1 MVTPLPDFRLGD
13 YEPLPVGLKRLTLGE
28 MENAASGFFDGEE
41 AFGLAVH
48 EARRSSKRIRAV
60 LRLIRYEL
68 GDQIFKFEDRWMR
81 DTAKLVSPVRDAAA
95 LVESVDVLDRI
106 YGHLL
111 VDGALA
117 GTRQRLDVRR
127 GRLEMRVMEDPAIV
141 VTVVEKLEKAHG
153 RYANWPVD
161 PSAKHIYGV
170 GIRDS
175 FEAIGPG
182 LTHTYR
188 RGRREMVSAYTET
201 LDASKFHEWRKSVK
215 YLRHQMELLTPIWP
229 EVVVGMAVTLER
241 IGELLGQDH
250 DLAMLL
256 QKLDADAALG
266 FADSSSRSGSSCLRR
281 GAGLTHRSLRRLLG
295 VARSGQHRSS
305 RGRRGLNRR
314 TTGGQR
320 VTGTRHSGNPECSH
334 RVGDRKQSHTDGFQ

>member
-127 GRLEMRVMEDPAIV
+127 ERLEMRVMEDPAIV

-201 LDASKFHEWRKSVK
+201 LDAAKFHEWRKSVK

-256 QKLDADAALG
+256 QKLDADAALCP
-266 FADSSSRSGSSCLRR
+266 DPVE
-281 GAGLTHRSLRRLLG
+281 RSLIRALAMQRRSDLQTA
-295 VARSGQHRSS
+295 ARVL
-305 RGRRGLNRR
+305 GRRVFAEEPDSL
-314 TTGGQR
+314 TGR
-320 VTGTRHSGNPECSH
+320 FDAYWESRDPASIAALEAVA
-334 RVGDRKQSHTDGFQ
+334 V